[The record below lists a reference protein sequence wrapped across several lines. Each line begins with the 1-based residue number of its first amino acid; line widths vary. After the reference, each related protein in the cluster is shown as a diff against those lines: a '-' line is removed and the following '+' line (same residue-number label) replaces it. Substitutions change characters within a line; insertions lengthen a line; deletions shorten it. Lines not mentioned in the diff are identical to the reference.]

1 MVCLQKNVTPQ
12 FCSRITV
19 WMVAEDYRYRHR
31 YVDDDY
37 FQTKNIRTHT
47 PAMAQAL
54 WAIGPPVVTVDGMKN
69 KGWL

>member
-1 MVCLQKNVTPQ
+1 
-12 FCSRITV
+12 
-19 WMVAEDYRYRHR
+19 MVAGDYRYRHR

-54 WAIGPPVVTVDGMKN
+54 WAIGPPVVIVDGMKN

>member
-1 MVCLQKNVTPQ
+1 
-12 FCSRITV
+12 
-19 WMVAEDYRYRHR
+19 MVAGDYRYRHR

-47 PAMAQAL
+47 PAMAQVL